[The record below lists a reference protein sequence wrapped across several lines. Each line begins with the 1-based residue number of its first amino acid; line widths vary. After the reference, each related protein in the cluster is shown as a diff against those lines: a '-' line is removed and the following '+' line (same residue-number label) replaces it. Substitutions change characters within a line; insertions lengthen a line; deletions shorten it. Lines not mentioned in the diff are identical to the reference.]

1 MIFCVLI
8 FDLRDKLADAEN
20 NGEEC
25 VSTRIIY
32 LTDNNT
38 CNDMACPGDGRNIGV
53 VICPGD
59 RISNNYSQK
68 LAEITHNN
76 THRREGSL
84 L

>member
-1 MIFCVLI
+1 MFCVLI
-8 FDLRDKLADAEN
+8 FDLREKLADAEN

-59 RISNNYSQK
+59 RISNK
-68 LAEITHNN
+68 TIGDEGITVDFRFIKVHTSN
-76 THRREGSL
+76 
-84 L
+84 